1 MVEWI
6 IHTME
11 SLGYWGIGL
20 LMFLENLFPPIPS
33 ELIMPLAGFTIAR
46 GTMDFVP
53 AIAAGVIGTVLGTLP
68 WYFAGAYFGER
79 RLMNWAD
86 RYGKWLTL
94 SSRDI
99 ERSIAWFN
107 QYGKVAVFL
116 CRLVPGVRTLISLPA
131 GLARMNLGIFLLYST
146 GGTLIWTSLLT
157 FAGYLLGDNYEQVEH
172 YLGPVSKIVLVLL
185 LVAFG
190 IWLWRRQRPSV
201 PRL

>member
-6 IHTME
+6 TRTME
-11 SLGYWGIGL
+11 SMGYWGIGL

-46 GTMDFVP
+46 GSMDFVP
-53 AIAAGVIGTVLGTLP
+53 AIAAGVIGTVLGALP
-68 WYFAGAYFGER
+68 WYFAGVYFGER

-107 QYGKVAVFL
+107 QYGKLAVFL
-116 CRLVPGVRTLISLPA
+116 GRLVPGVRTLISLPA

-146 GGTLIWTSLLT
+146 VGTLIWTSALT
-157 FAGYLLGDNYEQVEH
+157 FFGYLLGENYEQVEH

-185 LVAFG
+185 VVAFG
-190 IWLWRRQRPSV
+190 IWLWRRQRPIV

>member
-6 IHTME
+6 TRTME
-11 SLGYWGIGL
+11 SMGYWGIGL

-33 ELIMPLAGFTIAR
+33 ELIMPLAGFAIAR
-46 GTMDFVP
+46 GSMDFVP
-53 AIAAGVIGTVLGTLP
+53 AIAAGVIGTVLGALP
-68 WYFAGAYFGER
+68 WYFAGVYFGER

-107 QYGKVAVFL
+107 QYGKLAVFL
-116 CRLVPGVRTLISLPA
+116 GRLVPGVRTLISLPA

-146 GGTLIWTSLLT
+146 VGTLIWTSALT
-157 FAGYLLGDNYEQVEH
+157 FFGYLLGENYEQVEH

-185 LVAFG
+185 VVAFG
-190 IWLWRRQRPSV
+190 IWLWRRQRPIV